1 MGLRKI
7 AKPKHLFGLTLV
19 IALLALVACG
29 SSATSTPP
37 ADTAVPPTA
46 TSVPTAPG
54 DTVVPPTS
62 TPRPVATATTAPVVA
77 APDVNPGKVTYMV
90 PAWGNERFDNIHF
103 SDQNSQFIVFMHS
116 LIVAGNEKGELIP
129 GLATDWNLSEDG
141 LSWIFDFREGVKFH
155 DGSVATIEDYLWT
168 FQHNW
173 DKECAEKCTSLG
185 NVNLT
190 AEIDSIDQTGPN
202 QVTLLLNIV
211 NAAFIYQWV
220 SEVGP
225 ALQGLLPQRPL
236 LYDTQQEQDF
246 DRNPVMAG
254 QMSLSEHV
262 ASERM
267 SLERFDDFY
276 YQPANGLPEDRRMK
290 FQSLDI
296 VVVPEEATRA
306 AALRAGEADI
316 APVSL
321 DTRGQVEA
329 GGGRVLF
336 GDQGAY
342 WFVFFPHQ
350 YAVETP
356 FSDKNVRKA
365 MSYAMNKE
373 LMMAQ
378 LYGGPEVAVAKGWGP
393 VTPSTIGYSP
403 DLDPLPFDPVKAR
416 QLLVDAGYPNG
427 DGFGKVIINT
437 WPSPSM
443 PFLPES
449 ALIAAND
456 WERELNLDVEV
467 VVGDETAVKA
477 AWLAGDLA
485 GQLLWRDNQTRVDAA
500 GIATTLYGV
509 PDAALRLHEDPELFA
524 TVLEA
529 VAVSDPA
536 TRSGVLNELYK
547 VLWDEHLEMAI
558 GYTNI
563 PWGLGPRIASWEPWS
578 LAFHATARHTITLN

>member
-1 MGLRKI
+1 
-7 AKPKHLFGLTLV
+7 
-19 IALLALVACG
+19 
-29 SSATSTPP
+29 
-37 ADTAVPPTA
+37 
-46 TSVPTAPG
+46 
-54 DTVVPPTS
+54 
-62 TPRPVATATTAPVVA
+62 
-77 APDVNPGKVTYMV
+77 MV

-173 DKECAEKCTSLG
+173 DKECAEKCTSIG

-378 LYGGPEVAVAKGWGP
+378 LYGGPEVAVAKG
-393 VTPSTIGYSP
+393 
-403 DLDPLPFDPVKAR
+403 
-416 QLLVDAGYPNG
+416 
-427 DGFGKVIINT
+427 
-437 WPSPSM
+437 
-443 PFLPES
+443 
-449 ALIAAND
+449 
-456 WERELNLDVEV
+456 
-467 VVGDETAVKA
+467 
-477 AWLAGDLA
+477 
-485 GQLLWRDNQTRVDAA
+485 
-500 GIATTLYGV
+500 
-509 PDAALRLHEDPELFA
+509 
-524 TVLEA
+524 
-529 VAVSDPA
+529 
-536 TRSGVLNELYK
+536 
-547 VLWDEHLEMAI
+547 
-558 GYTNI
+558 
-563 PWGLGPRIASWEPWS
+563 
-578 LAFHATARHTITLN
+578 